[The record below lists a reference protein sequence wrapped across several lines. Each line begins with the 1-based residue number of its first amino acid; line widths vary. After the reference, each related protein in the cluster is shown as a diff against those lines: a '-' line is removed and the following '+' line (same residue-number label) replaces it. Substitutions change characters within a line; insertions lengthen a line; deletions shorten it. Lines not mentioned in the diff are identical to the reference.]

1 MSESEQREWRFY
13 LNDTPGLL
21 PLLYHLQKSS
31 A

>member
-13 LNDTPGLL
+13 LNDIPESL